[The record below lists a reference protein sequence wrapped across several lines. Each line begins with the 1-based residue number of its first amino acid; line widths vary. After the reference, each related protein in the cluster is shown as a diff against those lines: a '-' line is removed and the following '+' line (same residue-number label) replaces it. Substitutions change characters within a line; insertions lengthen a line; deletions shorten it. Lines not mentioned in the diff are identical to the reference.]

1 MKPNANPRAPFLP
14 FRFPC
19 AAALA
24 LTLCAT
30 AFPGAAPAPAQES
43 ETPAIDADLLAGL
56 ELRAIGPGSRSG
68 RIADVAID
76 PTDRATWYLAV
87 ASGGAFRTRNRGTTW
102 EPIFDDYPVY
112 SVATVVVDPTN
123 PQVLWLGT
131 GENNGQRSVGYGNG
145 VYRSRDA
152 GDSFE
157 HLGLP
162 ESEHIGKIVLD
173 PRDPDTVYVAAQ
185 GPLWRSG
192 GDRGLYKTTDAGETW
207 ERVLHISEDTGISDI
222 VLDPRN
228 PDRLYAASWQ
238 RRRHTGLLVAGG
250 PEGGIH
256 KSEDGGATWRQL
268 TRGLPSPAR
277 HDIGRIG
284 LALSPHDPDIVYALV
299 AASDDAGGFYRS
311 TDRGESWEKRS
322 DYICVDPQYYMEIFP
337 DPHRPGRVYSM
348 DVVTQVTD
356 DGGKTFRGV
365 NTRWKHVDNHDL
377 EFDPDDPDYL
387 LMASDGGL
395 YESWDLGDHWKFHAN
410 QNLTQFY
417 RVGIDNHFPFYRVY
431 GGTQDNAT
439 LGGPSRT
446 ANLHGIRNSD
456 WLDVIGG
463 DGFQARVDPD
473 DPNLVYAQF
482 QYAGIAR
489 FDRRTGER
497 VDIQPQPEPGD
508 PPLKWNWDS
517 PLLISPHDG
526 KRLYFGANRL
536 YRSDDRANTWRPVSP
551 DLTRGLDRS
560 ETPVMGRS
568 WSVDAVWRN
577 VFTSTYGN
585 MVALDES
592 PLVEGLLYAGMDDGL
607 IQVSGDGGLEWRAVD
622 SVPGVPPLT
631 YVADLHASRHRENRV
646 YAVFNNHKQ
655 GDFRPYVKRS
665 DDRGLTWEDLTG
677 DLPEDQLAWT
687 LVEDPGREGLLFLGT
702 EFGLF
707 VTNDGGE
714 HWVRLKGGM
723 PTIPIRDL
731 EIQTR
736 ENDLVAAS
744 FGRGFFILDD
754 YTPLRH
760 LSAETLAEDSFVF
773 PVKDPWMYVEANPL
787 GGGEKSQQGDAFFT
801 APNPPFGAVV
811 TFYRKEPVRSLREA
825 RRDRERAN
833 AAAGEPLPYPTWD
846 ELRAEDREEPPALSV
861 VIRDDA
867 GRFVRR
873 IPAPKSAG
881 LHRVAWDLRHAD
893 PLARSGGGRGRRG
906 GPLAMPG
913 RYTAELVLRSGGV
926 SERLTEPVA
935 FTPKLLVRAGVPEA
949 DTEARHRFQTEVAAL
964 QRRVFGAI
972 AALESSVERVEAL
985 LAAMDDAGA
994 AATLRERGIAI
1005 RSGLLDLR
1013 VPFLGDETVRSR
1025 REAVAPGIRDR
1036 LQRVVGAFW
1045 STADPTTTHRR
1056 QAEIVREQFTPANAE
1071 LLRLVEEDL
1080 AALEA
1085 DADAAGV
1092 PWTPGRRLP
1101 R

>member
-1 MKPNANPRAPFLP
+1 MEPTPNPSLP
-14 FRFPC
+14 FRLPF

-24 LTLCAT
+24 LTLSAT

-43 ETPAIDADLLAGL
+43 ETPALDADLLAGL

-68 RIADVAID
+68 RIAEVAID

-87 ASGGAFRTRNRGTTW
+87 ASGGAFRTKNRGTTW

-157 HLGLP
+157 PLGLP

-173 PRDPDTVYVAAQ
+173 PRDTDTVYVAAQ

-207 ERVLHISEDTGISDI
+207 ERVLHISEDTGISDV

-228 PDRLYAASWQ
+228 PDRIYAASWQ

-284 LALSPHDPDIVYALV
+284 LALSPHDPDLVYALV

-377 EFDPDDPDYL
+377 QFDPDDPDYL

-463 DGFQARVDPD
+463 DGFQARADPD
-473 DPNLVYAQF
+473 DPNIVYAQF

-497 VDIQPQPEPGD
+497 VDLQPQPEPGD

-551 DLTRGLDRS
+551 DLTRGIDRS

-655 GDFRPYVKRS
+655 GDFRPYVRRS

-687 LVEDPGREGLLFLGT
+687 VVEDPGQEGLLFLGT

-707 VTNDGGE
+707 TTNDGGE

-760 LSAETLAEDSFVF
+760 LSAETLAMDSFVF

-825 RRDRERAN
+825 RRERERAN

-873 IPAPKSAG
+873 IPAPKTAG
-881 LHRVAWDLRHAD
+881 IHRVAWDLRHAD
-893 PLARSGGGRGRRG
+893 PVARAGGGRGRRG

-913 RYTAELVLRSGGV
+913 RYTAELVRRSGGV

-935 FTPKLLVRAGVPEA
+935 FTPKLLVRAGVPET
-949 DTEARHRFQTEVAAL
+949 DPEARHRFQTEVAAL

-972 AALESSVERVEAL
+972 AALDASVERVEAL

-994 AATLRERGIAI
+994 PPALRERGVAI
-1005 RSGLLDLR
+1005 RNGLLDLR

-1045 STADPTTTHRR
+1045 STADPTNTHRR
-1056 QAEIVREQFTPANAE
+1056 QAEIVRDEFGPANAA

>member
-1 MKPNANPRAPFLP
+1 MPTLRSPSSSASSSPSSSPAAL
-14 FRFPC
+14 
-19 AAALA
+19 AAALFVS
-24 LTLCAT
+24 L
-30 AFPGAAPAPAQES
+30 AAAAGFAQD
-43 ETPAIDADLLAGL
+43 ETPAVTAELLSGL
-56 ELRAIGPGSRSG
+56 EWRGIGPGARSG
-68 RIADVAID
+68 RVADVAVD
-76 PTDRATWYLAV
+76 PTDRATWYAAI
-87 ASGGAFRTRNRGTTW
+87 ASGGAFRTKNRGTTW
-102 EPIFDDYPVY
+102 EPIFEDYPVY
-112 SVATVVVDPTN
+112 SVATIVIDPAN
-123 PQVLWLGT
+123 PNVLWLGT

-173 PRDPDTVYVAAQ
+173 PRDSGTVYVAAQ
-185 GPLWRSG
+185 GPLWRAG

-207 ERVLHISEDTGISDI
+207 ERVLHISEDTGISDV
-222 VLDPRN
+222 VLDPRD
-228 PDRLYAASWQ
+228 PDLVYAASWQ

-256 KSEDGGATWRQL
+256 KSEDGGATWRRL
-268 TRGLPSPAR
+268 TRGLPSPPR

-284 LALSPHDPDIVYALV
+284 LAISPHDPDTLYALV
-299 AASDDAGGFYRS
+299 AASDDASGFYRS

-322 DYICVDPQYYMEIFP
+322 GYICVDPQYYMEIFP

-387 LMASDGGL
+387 MMASDGGI
-395 YESWDLGDHWKFHAN
+395 YESWDLGEHWKFHAN
-410 QNLTQFY
+410 QDLTQFY
-417 RVGIDNHFPFYRVY
+417 RVGIDNDFPFYNVY

-446 ANLHGIRNSD
+446 VNVHGITNAD

-463 DGFQARVDPD
+463 DGFQARVDPE
-473 DPNLVYAQF
+473 DPNIVYAQF

-517 PLLISPHDG
+517 PLLISPHDPA
-526 KRLYFGANRL
+526 RLYFGANRL
-536 YRSDDRANTWRPVSP
+536 YRSDDRANTWTPISG
-551 DLTRGLDRS
+551 DLTRGIVRS
-560 ETPVMGRS
+560 ERPVMGRS

-592 PLVEGLLYAGMDDGL
+592 PLVEGLLYTGMDDGL

-622 SVPGVPPLT
+622 QVPGVPPLT
-631 YVADLHASRHRENRV
+631 YVADLHASRHQENRV
-646 YAVFNNHKQ
+646 YGVFNNHKQ
-655 GDFRPYVKRS
+655 GDFRPYVMRS
-665 DDRGLTWEDLTG
+665 DDRGVTWEDIAG

-687 LVEDPGREGLLFLGT
+687 LVEDPGQDGLLFLGT

-707 VTNDGGE
+707 FTNDGGGK
-714 HWVRLKGGM
+714 WVRLEGGL
-723 PTIPIRDL
+723 PTIPVRDL
-731 EIQTR
+731 EIQAR
-736 ENDLVAAS
+736 ENDLVAAT
-744 FGRGFFILDD
+744 FGRGFYLLDD
-754 YTPLRH
+754 YTPLRR
-760 LSAETLAEDSFVF
+760 LSEETLAAEAYVF

-787 GGGEKSQQGDAFFT
+787 GGGEKSQRGDAFFT

-811 TFYRKEPVRSLREA
+811 TYHLKEPVRSLRE
-825 RRDRERAN
+825 RRRERERAN
-833 AAAGEPLPYPTWD
+833 AAAGEPLPYPAW
-846 ELRAEDREEPPALSV
+846 EALRAEDREEAPALAV
-861 VIRDDA
+861 VIRDES
-867 GRFVRR
+867 GGFVRR
-873 IPAPKSAG
+873 IPAPMTAG
-881 LHRVAWDLRHAD
+881 IHRVAWDLRHAD
-893 PLARSGGGRGRRG
+893 PAPPGAGGRGRRG

-913 RYTAELVLRSGGV
+913 RYTAELALRSGGA
-926 SERLTEPVA
+926 SRRLTEPVG
-935 FTPKLLVRAGVPEA
+935 FTPKLLVRAGVPES
-949 DTEARHRFQTEVAAL
+949 DTAARYRFQAEVAAL
-964 QRRVFGAI
+964 QRRVLGAT
-972 AALESSVERVEAL
+972 AALGASVERVEAL
-985 LAAMDDAGA
+985 LGALDHAGAPAAM
-994 AATLRERGIAI
+994 RERGAAI

-1013 VPFLGDETVRSR
+1013 VEFFGDETVRSR

-1045 STADPTTTHRR
+1045 ATADPTATHRR
-1056 QAEIVREQFTPANAE
+1056 QAEIAREQFEPANAR
-1071 LLRLVEEDL
+1071 LIRLVEEDL

-1085 DADAAGV
+1085 EADAAGV